1 MNLVLLFDS
10 EFKDTYSHYYL
21 LDMPFILADSCEAV
35 CNGIEKVRQDQPDID
50 TFLTQANQLDQEWED
65 PMGAAQQGILDSIIR
80 NGGLLGRDDDDSQ
93 DSTDSDNNSQ
103 DNSDS
108 ENNSQDNSESEN
120 NSQDN
125 AESDN
130 NAESNDD
137 NNSGIS
143 IELGSEH
150 DGDDDIQAIEN
161 LRNEGVNLQI
171 LNSLRDRIIPG
182 WRDRTVLAMPDDMLL
197 NRIGM
202 S

>member
-1 MNLVLLFDS
+1 MNLVLLFDP
-10 EFKDTYSHYYL
+10 EFKDIYSHYYL
-21 LDMPFILADSCEAV
+21 LDMPFIFTDSCEAV
-35 CNGIEKVRQDQPDID
+35 CSGIEKVRQDQPDID

-103 DNSDS
+103 DNS
-108 ENNSQDNSESEN
+108 ESEN

-161 LRNEGVNLQI
+161 LQNEGVNLQI

>member
-108 ENNSQDNSESEN
+108 
-120 NSQDN
+120 
-125 AESDN
+125 DN

-143 IELGSEH
+143 IELGSEP

-197 NRIGM
+197 NRIGTL
-202 S
+202 

>member
-108 ENNSQDNSESEN
+108 ENNSQDN
-120 NSQDN
+120 

-130 NAESNDD
+130 NAESNDAV
-137 NNSGIS
+137 SYT
-143 IELGSEH
+143 H
-150 DGDDDIQAIEN
+150 
-161 LRNEGVNLQI
+161 LRAHE
-171 LNSLRDRIIPG
+171 
-182 WRDRTVLAMPDDMLL
+182 T
-197 NRIGM
+197 
-202 S
+202 

>member
-1 MNLVLLFDS
+1 
-10 EFKDTYSHYYL
+10 
-21 LDMPFILADSCEAV
+21 MPFIFTDSCEAV
-35 CNGIEKVRQDQPDID
+35 CSGIEKVRQDQPDID

-108 ENNSQDNSESEN
+108 ENNSQDN
-120 NSQDN
+120 

-143 IELGSEH
+143 IELGSEQ